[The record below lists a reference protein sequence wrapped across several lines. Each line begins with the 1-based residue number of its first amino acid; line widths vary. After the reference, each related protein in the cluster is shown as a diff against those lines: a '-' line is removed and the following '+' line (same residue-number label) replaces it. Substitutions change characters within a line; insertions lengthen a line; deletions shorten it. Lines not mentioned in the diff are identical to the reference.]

1 MNAPFTSPKQPYA
14 DMPTYYAA
22 TANPAQERPVLNGDH
37 RCDICVVGAGFTG
50 MSAAL
55 ELAERGYDVIVV
67 EAKRVGWGASG
78 RNGGQL
84 VNGYSR
90 RLSEVRKHYGEQ
102 AERDFGAMALEG
114 SNIIRERVKKYQ
126 IECDLRDGNAIVGM
140 HEAHLRFLRERADE
154 WRRHGHDSVQ
164 FFEGEE
170 IKTIV
175 NSDRY
180 AGGYLDPL
188 GGHMHSLNYVLGEAA
203 AFERLGGK
211 IFENSRVEH
220 VNRSEKPFVQTAGG
234 KVFAD
239 KLLICGNAYLG
250 DAASDLS
257 SKILPVSSQIIG
269 TEILG
274 EDVVNELI
282 PANCAVEDTRYIPDY
297 YRRTADHRIIYGG
310 GSVYG
315 GTDPSSIVDKIRP
328 QMLLTFP
335 RLKDIKIEFAWSG
348 NFALTMTRYPQVGR
362 LSPSVYYSQGD
373 SGHGVTTTQMLG
385 KRLAEAIDGQ
395 LAKFDVFA
403 SLSDIPFIGGKIL
416 RVPYCVMGSWYYG
429 LRDRLGV

>member
-1 MNAPFTSPKQPYA
+1 MNAPVKLRQAYA

-22 TANPAQERPVLNGDH
+22 TANPARERPILRGDH
-37 RCDICVVGAGFTG
+37 RCDICVIGAGFSG

-67 EAKRVGWGASG
+67 EARRVGWGASG

-90 RLSEVRKHYGEQ
+90 SLSEVRKHYGDQ

-114 SNIIRERVKKYQ
+114 AGIIRERVKKYK

-140 HEAHLRFLRERADE
+140 HQAHMRFLQERVAE
-154 WRRHGHDSVQ
+154 WRRHGHDSVRLL
-164 FFEGEE
+164 EE
-170 IKTIV
+170 EEVQSVV
-175 NSDRY
+175 NSERY
-180 AGGYLDPL
+180 VGGYLDPL

-203 AFERLGGK
+203 AFENLGGK
-211 IFENSRVEH
+211 IFENSRIEH
-220 VNRSEKPFVQTAGG
+220 VDRSDKPFVQSESGR
-234 KVFAD
+234 VFAE

-250 DAASDLS
+250 DEVGDLS
-257 SKILPVSSQIIG
+257 SRVLSVSSQIIG
-269 TEILG
+269 TEVLG
-274 EDVVNELI
+274 EDVVNDLI
-282 PANCAVEDTRYIPDY
+282 PANCAVEDARYIPDY

-315 GTDPSSIVDKIRP
+315 GGDPASIVDKIRP

-335 RLKDIKIEFAWSG
+335 ELKNARIDFAWSG

-385 KRLAEAIDGQ
+385 KRLAEAINGQ
-395 LAKFDVFA
+395 LTKFDVFA
-403 SLSDIPFIGGKIL
+403 SLRDIPFVGGKVF
-416 RVPYCVMGSWYYG
+416 RVPYCVLGSWYYG
-429 LRDRLGV
+429 LRDRLGM